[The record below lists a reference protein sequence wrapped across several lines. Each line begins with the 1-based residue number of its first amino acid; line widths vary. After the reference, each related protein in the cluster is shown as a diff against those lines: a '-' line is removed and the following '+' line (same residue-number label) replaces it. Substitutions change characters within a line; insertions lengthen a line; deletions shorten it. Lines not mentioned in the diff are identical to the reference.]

1 MTVYAKPIDSKTVLI
16 FDKFFL
22 DVEDVNTDEEFILI
36 DIDLYISVTLN
47 GENVCNYFDMD
58 KWDKEKAM
66 ANFIS
71 NTLSKYI
78 PNKTEVNI
86 NIKVEEEIIVTYEY
100 IKTYKEGTPQFEK
113 LNKILKFVNEVL

>member
-1 MTVYAKPIDSKTVLI
+1 
-16 FDKFFL
+16 
-22 DVEDVNTDEEFILI
+22 
-36 DIDLYISVTLN
+36 
-47 GENVCNYFDMD
+47 MD

-100 IKTYKEGTPQFEK
+100 IKTYKEGTPQFK
-113 LNKILKFVNEVL
+113 YLSQILKFISKL

>member
-1 MTVYAKPIDSKTVLI
+1 MTVYAKPIDSKTVEI

-58 KWDKEKAM
+58 KWDKEKVM

-78 PNKTEVNI
+78 PNKSEVNI

>member
-58 KWDKEKAM
+58 KWDKEKVM

-71 NTLSKYI
+71 NTLPKYI

-86 NIKVEEEIIVTYEY
+86 NIKVEEEIMVTYEY
-100 IKTYKEGTPQFEK
+100 IKTYKEGTPQFK
-113 LNKILKFVNEVL
+113 YLSQILKFISKL